1 MASLLS
7 YRPDFQEILEGFFEA
22 VYSGTPFPF
31 NPQGTYQDIRRIPQ
45 VYQHTGGQFWLLFEA
60 EALIGTVAVRALE
73 PGVAELKRLQVLQDY
88 QGRGYGKLLIQQV
101 MEHAAELEFSRL
113 RLDSIRDKAAA
124 LHLYKRFGFQEIE
137 RYNDNPHADIFMEYD
152 LRRLQ

>member
-1 MASLLS
+1 
-7 YRPDFQEILEGFFEA
+7 
-22 VYSGTPFPF
+22 
-31 NPQGTYQDIRRIPQ
+31 
-45 VYQHTGGQFWLLFEA
+45 
-60 EALIGTVAVRALE
+60 
-73 PGVAELKRLQVLQDY
+73 
-88 QGRGYGKLLIQQV
+88 